1 MGNEV
6 SLVEL
11 ARTRPREERLTLL
24 RELVAEFAGPDG
36 LTVVPTPHGRS
47 VWGYT
52 PPPAGWRPPALTP
65 EERAELQRRLDT
77 PDDCMTDDELTD
89 LFRRAAPEPDPRP

>member
-1 MGNEV
+1 MTG
-6 SLVEL
+6 EL
-11 ARTRPREERLTLL
+11 PIVAAVKARPREERLELL

-36 LTVVPTPHGRS
+36 LTVVPTPDGRS

-52 PPPAGWRPPALTP
+52 PPPTGWQPPALTP

-89 LFRRAAPEPDPRP
+89 LFHRAAREPDPRP